1 MERYKDRRAHVD
13 AIWVGVDL
21 HRVQWHV
28 TIRVEDAELF
38 SGSIPGSWEA
48 LRALLKRFPAAQVFV
63 VYEAGYF
70 GFWLHD
76 ALRDWG
82 AVCTVTPPSL
92 LPQQAG
98 NRVKTDR
105 RDSRKLAF
113 LLMKG
118 LLKGIWIPSKEQRTH
133 REVERR
139 RQKLV
144 QDRVRVQ
151 SRIKAQLQFYG
162 MRVENPPGPWSQR
175 YFRELRSVSWNDRWQ
190 HESFGRLLNEYA
202 FLCEQ
207 IKEQTVL
214 LYQLAQE
221 PRYTEQLSLLR
232 TIEGV
237 GILTGMEVLLELP
250 PMEEFRRSEQLA
262 AYVGLT
268 PAQYSSGEHVR
279 MGRITGLGRAH
290 LRGTLIELAWRVV
303 AKDTAMAT
311 IYERIRSR
319 AGGKRAIVAV
329 ARRLLLCMRR
339 MLLDHQP
346 YVVRQAA

>member
-1 MERYKDRRAHVD
+1 MERYSVCLAIAE

-21 HRVQWHV
+21 HRLRWHV

-38 SGSIPGSWEA
+38 SGSIPGSWES
-48 LRALLKRFPAAQVFV
+48 LQVLLEQFPAKRVTV

-70 GFWLHD
+70 GFWLYD
-76 ALRDWG
+76 ALIRWG
-82 AVCTVTPPSL
+82 AICTVTPPSL
-92 LPQQAG
+92 IPQEAG

-105 RDSRKLAF
+105 RDSKKLAF

-118 LLKGIWIPSKEQRTH
+118 LLKSLWIPSEERRIH
-133 REVERR
+133 RDVLRR

-144 QDRVRVQ
+144 EDRVRVQ

-162 MRVENPPGPWSQR
+162 VQAENPPGPWSQR
-175 YFRELRSVSWNDRWQ
+175 YFRELSSVRWKDRWQ
-190 HESFGRLLNEYA
+190 EESFRRLLDEYS
-202 FLCEQ
+202 FLCKQ
-207 IKEQTVL
+207 IKEQTTL
-214 LYQLAQE
+214 LFQLATE
-221 PRYTEQLSLLR
+221 PGYAENLRLLR

-237 GILTGMEVLLELP
+237 GVLTGMEVLLELP
-250 PMEEFRRSEQLA
+250 PMREFSRSEQLA

-279 MGRITGLGRAH
+279 MGRITGAGRSH
-290 LRGTLIELAWRVV
+290 LRGVLIELAWRVV
-303 AKDTAMAT
+303 ATDHAVASV
-311 IYERIRSR
+311 YERIRRR

-339 MLLDHQP
+339 MLLDGKP
-346 YVVRQAA
+346 YLVRQAA